1 MRVMPECARANIRGP
16 KTRKVALSGLR
27 RSDCRPGPDDGDWS
41 RAWRARLFRPQHQ
54 LQLSL
59 SLSRTPRSL
68 APPLGWNAI
77 PAPARRAIIHADR
90 ACETARYFRYLQSN
104 SLHLAYFPPRI
115 AFS

>member
-16 KTRKVALSGLR
+16 KTRKVALRGLR

-59 SLSRTPRSL
+59 SLSRTPSL
-68 APPLGWNAI
+68 PCTSSRMERHSSPGA
-77 PAPARRAIIHADR
+77 ARDHPCR
-90 ACETARYFRYLQSN
+90 QGV
-104 SLHLAYFPPRI
+104 
-115 AFS
+115 